1 MFVDSMRSAVFQIN
15 LKNENHSTVA
25 KSTSKNSSVS
35 IYSENTDMYFLG
47 KKPEIIY
54 LKWFI

>member
-35 IYSENTDMYFLG
+35 IYSEDTDMYFLG
-47 KKPEIIY
+47 KS
-54 LKWFI
+54 LKSYT

>member
-1 MFVDSMRSAVFQIN
+1 MFVDSMKSAVFQIN

-35 IYSENTDMYFLG
+35 IYSEDTGMYFLG
-47 KKPEIIY
+47 KS
-54 LKWFI
+54 LKSYT

>member
-1 MFVDSMRSAVFQIN
+1 MFVDPMRSAVFQIN

-25 KSTSKNSSVS
+25 KSTSKNLSVS
-35 IYSENTDMYFLG
+35 IYSESTVMYFLG